1 MQVEVRGDGHIWV
14 HGVPTEE
21 TQHISN
27 MVSMQKY
34 KKRASDKPKPARKPL
49 HSEKWSPP
57 TTVNFTALKTS
68 QLQTGKHSG
77 NTRPGNGINNTH
89 GCSSRISGAQYNR
102 RYPQSGGSGRFAGGG
117 QSSPAFKKQEQ
128 TRPPST
134 QAQTLRIPN
143 MSYNNNQN
151 NQHVRVPKQQS
162 LLVQNGHNNSN
173 RRNAPTG
180 NGNTNFTISS
190 MPYRQGPISN
200 SLNQNGG
207 RNPNVNYDMSTS
219 SRNDHMPKLTHDQ
232 YKVLLQEYFNKQN
245 FGAIEFKTAMM
256 ESKVSSSIQGTK
268 NYKSS
273 KPMKRYISTVKVNGK
288 NYQTFPEDFATS
300 EAAEEAAAKLA
311 CIQLNIDE
319 STVFSEGDT
328 TNKHVEV
335 MAEDTKEM
343 GSATRSPLRPN
354 DTDFGEWISPAN
366 DHKTNSQNDL
376 NETNE
381 NNMHK
386 YVDRILQ
393 LVGARTNG
401 VWSTQI
407 DIEYSQSFD
416 DKLPDKWPDKIEKL
430 EYGQMRLRVDRPI
443 PGRCI
448 ILPNLEYKLPEI
460 SKDSDHVIQ
469 TYSTGNNSKL
479 TSPENVPEKVP
490 TSIRNTSSSLH
501 QNLNPAI
508 SPSLTPSPAIK
519 STAQNLHETKVACEG
534 PSPGSILS
542 SKSQTKPPTLE
553 VPDDE
558 LWDVYVTHV
567 HSTMNVCLRLLGDE
581 YSARFDD
588 LVTNMELH
596 YFNTDKMPSVFNPTV
611 GKLYAAKVDGEWHR
625 IEVTGVSMLNN

>member
-1 MQVEVRGDGHIWV
+1 
-14 HGVPTEE
+14 
-21 TQHISN
+21 
-27 MVSMQKY
+27 MQKY

-49 HSEKWSPP
+49 HAEKWSPP
-57 TTVNFTALKTS
+57 TTVNFTALKTTP
-68 QLQTGKHSG
+68 LQTGKHSG
-77 NTRPGNGINNTH
+77 NTRSGNGINSTH
-89 GCSSRISGAQYNR
+89 GSSSRISGAQYNR

-117 QSSPAFKKQEQ
+117 QSSPAIKKHEQ
-128 TRPPST
+128 TRPPSS

-162 LLVQNGHNNSN
+162 TLMQNGHINSN
-173 RRNAPTG
+173 RRNAPTS
-180 NGNTNFTISS
+180 NGNVNFNMSN

-200 SLNQNGG
+200 SLNGS
-207 RNPNVNYDMSTS
+207 RNSNVNYDMSTS

-245 FGAIEFKTAMM
+245 LGVIEFKTAMM

-311 CIQLNIDE
+311 CIQLNINE
-319 STVFSEGDT
+319 STVFSDGDT
-328 TNKHVEV
+328 TNKHVQV
-335 MAEDTKEM
+335 MTEDTTKFD
-343 GSATRSPLRPN
+343 SVTKSPLRPN

-376 NETNE
+376 NDTNE

-386 YVDRILQ
+386 YVDRILK

-407 DIEYSQSFD
+407 DKEYSQGFD

-469 TYSTGNNSKL
+469 TYSTGKNSKS
-479 TSPENVPEKVP
+479 TSPENVPEKGP
-490 TSIRNTSSSLH
+490 TSIRNTSSSPI
-501 QNLNPAI
+501 QNLNLDI
-508 SPSLTPSPAIK
+508 STSLTPSPEIK
-519 STAQNLHETKVACEG
+519 STAQNLLATKVACER
-534 PSPGSILS
+534 PSPGSILNS
-542 SKSQTKPPTLE
+542 TIQTKPPALE
-553 VPDDE
+553 LPDEE

-625 IEVTGVSMLNN
+625 IEVTGVSEYAIYFNQSVFSVLLNVVNCLSNPLFLLKIG

>member
-1 MQVEVRGDGHIWV
+1 
-14 HGVPTEE
+14 
-21 TQHISN
+21 
-27 MVSMQKY
+27 MQKY

-49 HSEKWSPP
+49 HAEKWSPP
-57 TTVNFTALKTS
+57 TTVNFTALKTTP
-68 QLQTGKHSG
+68 LQTGKHSG
-77 NTRPGNGINNTH
+77 NTRSGNGINSTH
-89 GCSSRISGAQYNR
+89 GSSSRISGAQYNR

-117 QSSPAFKKQEQ
+117 QSSPAIKKHEQ
-128 TRPPST
+128 TRPPSS

-162 LLVQNGHNNSN
+162 TLMQNGHINSN
-173 RRNAPTG
+173 RRNAPTS
-180 NGNTNFTISS
+180 NGNVNFNMSN

-200 SLNQNGG
+200 SLNGS
-207 RNPNVNYDMSTS
+207 RNSNVNYDMSTS

-232 YKVLLQEYFNKQN
+232 YKVLLQDYFNKQN
-245 FGAIEFKTAMM
+245 LGVIEFKTAMM

-311 CIQLNIDE
+311 CIQLNINE
-319 STVFSEGDT
+319 STVFSDGDT
-328 TNKHVEV
+328 TNKHVQV
-335 MAEDTKEM
+335 MTEDTTKFD
-343 GSATRSPLRPN
+343 SVTKSPLRPN
-354 DTDFGEWISPAN
+354 DTDFGEWMSPAN
-366 DHKTNSQNDL
+366 DHKTNSPDDL
-376 NETNE
+376 NDTNE
-381 NNMHK
+381 INMHK
-386 YVDRILQ
+386 YVDRILK

-407 DIEYSQSFD
+407 DKEYSQGFD

-469 TYSTGNNSKL
+469 TYSTGKNSKS
-479 TSPENVPEKVP
+479 TSPENVPEKGP
-490 TSIRNTSSSLH
+490 TSIRNTSSSPI
-501 QNLNPAI
+501 QNLNLDI
-508 SPSLTPSPAIK
+508 STSLTPSPEIK
-519 STAQNLHETKVACEG
+519 STAQNLVATKVACER
-534 PSPGSILS
+534 PSPGSILNS
-542 SKSQTKPPTLE
+542 TIQTKPPALE
-553 VPDDE
+553 LPDEE

-625 IEVTGVSMLNN
+625 IEVTGVSEYAIYFNQSVFSVLLNVVYCLSNPLFLLKIG

>member
-1 MQVEVRGDGHIWV
+1 
-14 HGVPTEE
+14 
-21 TQHISN
+21 
-27 MVSMQKY
+27 MQKY

-49 HSEKWSPP
+49 HAEKWSPP
-57 TTVNFTALKTS
+57 TTVNFTALKTTP
-68 QLQTGKHSG
+68 LQTGKHSG
-77 NTRPGNGINNTH
+77 NTRSGNGINSTH
-89 GCSSRISGAQYNR
+89 GSSSRISGAQYNR

-117 QSSPAFKKQEQ
+117 QSSPAIKKHEQ
-128 TRPPST
+128 TRPPSS

-162 LLVQNGHNNSN
+162 TLMQNGHINSN
-173 RRNAPTG
+173 RRNAPTS
-180 NGNTNFTISS
+180 NGNVNFNMSN

-200 SLNQNGG
+200 SLNGS
-207 RNPNVNYDMSTS
+207 RNSNVNYDMSTS

-232 YKVLLQEYFNKQN
+232 YKVLLQDYFNKQN
-245 FGAIEFKTAMM
+245 LGVIEFKTAMM

-311 CIQLNIDE
+311 CIQLNINE
-319 STVFSEGDT
+319 STVFSDGDT
-328 TNKHVEV
+328 TNKHVQV
-335 MAEDTKEM
+335 MTEDTTKFD
-343 GSATRSPLRPN
+343 SVTKSPLRPN

-366 DHKTNSQNDL
+366 DHKTNSPDDL
-376 NETNE
+376 NDTNE

-386 YVDRILQ
+386 YVDRILK

-407 DIEYSQSFD
+407 DKEYSQGFD

-469 TYSTGNNSKL
+469 TYSTGKNSKS
-479 TSPENVPEKVP
+479 TSPENVPGKGP
-490 TSIRNTSSSLH
+490 TSIRNTSSSPI
-501 QNLNPAI
+501 QNLNLDI
-508 SPSLTPSPAIK
+508 STSLTPSPEIK
-519 STAQNLHETKVACEG
+519 STAQNLLATKVACER
-534 PSPGSILS
+534 PSPGSILNS
-542 SKSQTKPPTLE
+542 TIQTKPPALE
-553 VPDDE
+553 LPDEE

-625 IEVTGVSMLNN
+625 IEVTGVSEYAIYFNQSVFSVLLNVVYCLSNPLFLLKIG

>member
-1 MQVEVRGDGHIWV
+1 
-14 HGVPTEE
+14 
-21 TQHISN
+21 

-49 HSEKWSPP
+49 HAEKWSPP
-57 TTVNFTALKTS
+57 TTVNFTALKTTP
-68 QLQTGKHSG
+68 LQTGKHSG
-77 NTRPGNGINNTH
+77 NTRSGNGINSTH
-89 GCSSRISGAQYNR
+89 GSSSRISGAQYNR

-117 QSSPAFKKQEQ
+117 QSSPAIKKHEQ
-128 TRPPST
+128 TRPPSS

-162 LLVQNGHNNSN
+162 TLMQNGHINSN
-173 RRNAPTG
+173 RRNAPTS
-180 NGNTNFTISS
+180 NGNVNFNMSN

-200 SLNQNGG
+200 SLNGS
-207 RNPNVNYDMSTS
+207 RNSNVNYDMSTS

-232 YKVLLQEYFNKQN
+232 YKVLLQDYFNKQN
-245 FGAIEFKTAMM
+245 LGVIEFKTAMM

-273 KPMKRYISTVKVNGK
+273 KPMKRYISTVKVDGK

-311 CIQLNIDE
+311 CIQLNINE
-319 STVFSEGDT
+319 STVFSDGDT
-328 TNKHVEV
+328 TNKHVQV
-335 MAEDTKEM
+335 MTEDTTKFD
-343 GSATRSPLRPN
+343 SVTKSPLRPN

-376 NETNE
+376 NDTNE

-386 YVDRILQ
+386 YVDRILK

-407 DIEYSQSFD
+407 DKEYSQGFD

-469 TYSTGNNSKL
+469 TYSTGKNSKS
-479 TSPENVPEKVP
+479 TSPENVPGKGP
-490 TSIRNTSSSLH
+490 TSIRNTSSSPIKNI
-501 QNLNPAI
+501 NLDIPT
-508 SPSLTPSPAIK
+508 SLTPSPEIK
-519 STAQNLHETKVACEG
+519 STAQNLLATKVACER
-534 PSPGSILS
+534 PSPGSILNS
-542 SKSQTKPPTLE
+542 TIQTKPPALE
-553 VPDDE
+553 LPDEE

-625 IEVTGVSMLNN
+625 IEVTGVSEYAIYFYQSVFY

>member
-1 MQVEVRGDGHIWV
+1 
-14 HGVPTEE
+14 
-21 TQHISN
+21 

-49 HSEKWSPP
+49 HAEKWSPP
-57 TTVNFTALKTS
+57 TTVNFTALKTTP
-68 QLQTGKHSG
+68 LQTGKHSG
-77 NTRPGNGINNTH
+77 NTRSGNGINSTH
-89 GCSSRISGAQYNR
+89 GSSSRISGAQYNR

-117 QSSPAFKKQEQ
+117 QSSPAIKKHEQ
-128 TRPPST
+128 TRPPSS

-162 LLVQNGHNNSN
+162 TLMQNGHINSN
-173 RRNAPTG
+173 RRNAPTS
-180 NGNTNFTISS
+180 NGNVNFNMSN

-200 SLNQNGG
+200 SLNGS
-207 RNPNVNYDMSTS
+207 RNSNVNYDMSTS

-245 FGAIEFKTAMM
+245 LGVIEFKTAMM

-311 CIQLNIDE
+311 CIQLNINE
-319 STVFSEGDT
+319 STVFSDGDT
-328 TNKHVEV
+328 TNKHVQV
-335 MAEDTKEM
+335 MTEDTTKFD
-343 GSATRSPLRPN
+343 SVTKSPLRPN

-366 DHKTNSQNDL
+366 DHKTNSPDDL
-376 NETNE
+376 NDTNE

-386 YVDRILQ
+386 YVDRILK

-407 DIEYSQSFD
+407 DKEYSQGFD

-469 TYSTGNNSKL
+469 TYSTGKNSKS
-479 TSPENVPEKVP
+479 TSPENVPEKGP
-490 TSIRNTSSSLH
+490 TSIRNTSSSPI
-501 QNLNPAI
+501 QNLNLDI
-508 SPSLTPSPAIK
+508 STSLNPSPEIK
-519 STAQNLHETKVACEG
+519 STAQNLLATKVACER
-534 PSPGSILS
+534 PSPGSILNS
-542 SKSQTKPPTLE
+542 TIQTKPPALE
-553 VPDDE
+553 LPDEE

-625 IEVTGVSMLNN
+625 IEVTGVSEYAIYFNQSVFSVLLNVVNCLSNPLFLLKIG

>member
-1 MQVEVRGDGHIWV
+1 
-14 HGVPTEE
+14 
-21 TQHISN
+21 
-27 MVSMQKY
+27 MQKY

-49 HSEKWSPP
+49 HAEKWSPP
-57 TTVNFTALKTS
+57 TTVNFTALKTTP
-68 QLQTGKHSG
+68 LQTGKHSG
-77 NTRPGNGINNTH
+77 NTRSGNGINSTH
-89 GCSSRISGAQYNR
+89 GSSSRISGAQYNR

-117 QSSPAFKKQEQ
+117 QSSPAIKKHEQ
-128 TRPPST
+128 TRPPSS

-162 LLVQNGHNNSN
+162 TLMQNGHINSN
-173 RRNAPTG
+173 RRNAPTS
-180 NGNTNFTISS
+180 NGNVNFNMSN

-200 SLNQNGG
+200 SLNGS
-207 RNPNVNYDMSTS
+207 RNSNVNYDMSTS

-245 FGAIEFKTAMM
+245 LGVIEFKTAMM

-311 CIQLNIDE
+311 CIQLNINE
-319 STVFSEGDT
+319 STVFSDGDT
-328 TNKHVEV
+328 TNKHVQV
-335 MAEDTKEM
+335 MTEDTTKFD
-343 GSATRSPLRPN
+343 SVTKSPLRPN

-376 NETNE
+376 NDTNE

-386 YVDRILQ
+386 YVDRILK

-407 DIEYSQSFD
+407 DKEYSQGFD

-469 TYSTGNNSKL
+469 TYSTGKNSKS
-479 TSPENVPEKVP
+479 TSPENVPEKGP
-490 TSIRNTSSSLH
+490 TSMRNTSSSPI
-501 QNLNPAI
+501 QNLNLDI
-508 SPSLTPSPAIK
+508 STSLTPSPEIK
-519 STAQNLHETKVACEG
+519 STAQNLLATKVACER
-534 PSPGSILS
+534 PSPGSILNS
-542 SKSQTKPPTLE
+542 TIQTKPPALE
-553 VPDDE
+553 LPDEE

-625 IEVTGVSMLNN
+625 IEVTGVSEYAIYFNQSVFSVLLNVVHCLSNPLFLLKIG

>member
-1 MQVEVRGDGHIWV
+1 
-14 HGVPTEE
+14 
-21 TQHISN
+21 

-49 HSEKWSPP
+49 HAEKWSPP
-57 TTVNFTALKTS
+57 TTVNFTALKTTP
-68 QLQTGKHSG
+68 LQTGKHSG
-77 NTRPGNGINNTH
+77 NTRSGNGINSTH
-89 GCSSRISGAQYNR
+89 GSSSRISGAQYNR

-117 QSSPAFKKQEQ
+117 QSSPAIKKHEQ
-128 TRPPST
+128 TRPPSS

-162 LLVQNGHNNSN
+162 TLMQNGHINSN
-173 RRNAPTG
+173 RRNAPTS
-180 NGNTNFTISS
+180 NGNVNFNMSN

-200 SLNQNGG
+200 SLNGS
-207 RNPNVNYDMSTS
+207 RNSNVNYDMSTS

-245 FGAIEFKTAMM
+245 LGVIEFKTAMM

-311 CIQLNIDE
+311 CIQLNINE
-319 STVFSEGDT
+319 STVFSDGDT
-328 TNKHVEV
+328 TNKHVQV
-335 MAEDTKEM
+335 MTEDTTKFD
-343 GSATRSPLRPN
+343 SVTKSPLRPN

-366 DHKTNSQNDL
+366 DHKTNSPDDL
-376 NETNE
+376 NDTNE

-386 YVDRILQ
+386 YVDRILK

-407 DIEYSQSFD
+407 DKEYSQGFD

-469 TYSTGNNSKL
+469 TYSTGKNSKS
-479 TSPENVPEKVP
+479 TSPENVPGKGP
-490 TSIRNTSSSLH
+490 TSIRNTSSSPI
-501 QNLNPAI
+501 QNLNLDI
-508 SPSLTPSPAIK
+508 STSLTPSPEIK
-519 STAQNLHETKVACEG
+519 STAQNLLATKVACER
-534 PSPGSILS
+534 PSPGSILNS
-542 SKSQTKPPTLE
+542 TIQTKPPALE
-553 VPDDE
+553 LPDEE

-625 IEVTGVSMLNN
+625 IEVTGVSEYAIYFNQSVFSVLLNVVYCLSNPLFLLKIG

>member
-1 MQVEVRGDGHIWV
+1 
-14 HGVPTEE
+14 
-21 TQHISN
+21 
-27 MVSMQKY
+27 MQKY

-49 HSEKWSPP
+49 HADKWSPP
-57 TTVNFTALKTS
+57 TTVNFTALKTTP
-68 QLQTGKHSG
+68 LQTGKHSA
-77 NTRPGNGINNTH
+77 NTRSGNGINSTH
-89 GCSSRISGAQYNR
+89 GSSSRISGAQYNR

-117 QSSPAFKKQEQ
+117 QSSPAIKKHEQ
-128 TRPPST
+128 TRPPSS

-162 LLVQNGHNNSN
+162 TLMQNGHINSN
-173 RRNAPTG
+173 RRNAPTS
-180 NGNTNFTISS
+180 NGNVNFNMSN

-200 SLNQNGG
+200 SLNGS
-207 RNPNVNYDMSTS
+207 RNSNVNYDMSTS

-311 CIQLNIDE
+311 CIQLNINE
-319 STVFSEGDT
+319 STVFSDGDT
-328 TNKHVEV
+328 TNKHVQV
-335 MAEDTKEM
+335 MTEDTTKFD
-343 GSATRSPLRPN
+343 SATKSPLRPN

-376 NETNE
+376 NDTNE

-386 YVDRILQ
+386 YVDRILK

-407 DIEYSQSFD
+407 DKEYSQGFD

-469 TYSTGNNSKL
+469 TYSTGKNSKS
-479 TSPENVPEKVP
+479 TSPENVPEKGP
-490 TSIRNTSSSLH
+490 TSIRNTSSSPI
-501 QNLNPAI
+501 QNLNLDI
-508 SPSLTPSPAIK
+508 STSLTPSPEIK
-519 STAQNLHETKVACEG
+519 STAQNLLAKKVACER
-534 PSPGSILS
+534 PSPGSILNS
-542 SKSQTKPPTLE
+542 TIQTKPPALE
-553 VPDDE
+553 LPDEE

-625 IEVTGVSMLNN
+625 IEVTGVSEYAIYFNQSVFSVLLNVVHCLSNPLFLLKIG

>member
-1 MQVEVRGDGHIWV
+1 
-14 HGVPTEE
+14 
-21 TQHISN
+21 

-49 HSEKWSPP
+49 HAEKWSPP
-57 TTVNFTALKTS
+57 TTVNFTALKTTP
-68 QLQTGKHSG
+68 LQTGKHSG
-77 NTRPGNGINNTH
+77 NTRSGNGINSTH
-89 GCSSRISGAQYNR
+89 GSSSRISGAQYNR

-117 QSSPAFKKQEQ
+117 QSSPAIKKHEQ
-128 TRPPST
+128 TRPPSS

-162 LLVQNGHNNSN
+162 TLMQNGHINSN
-173 RRNAPTG
+173 RRNAPTS
-180 NGNTNFTISS
+180 NGNVNFNMSN

-200 SLNQNGG
+200 SLNGS
-207 RNPNVNYDMSTS
+207 RNSNVNYDMSTS

-232 YKVLLQEYFNKQN
+232 YKVLLQDYFNKQN
-245 FGAIEFKTAMM
+245 LGVIEFKTAMM

-311 CIQLNIDE
+311 CIQLNINE
-319 STVFSEGDT
+319 STVFSDGDT
-328 TNKHVEV
+328 TNKHVQV
-335 MAEDTKEM
+335 MTEDTTKFD
-343 GSATRSPLRPN
+343 SVTKSPLRPN

-376 NETNE
+376 NDTNE

-386 YVDRILQ
+386 YVDRILK

-407 DIEYSQSFD
+407 DKEYSQGFD

-469 TYSTGNNSKL
+469 TYSTGKNSKS
-479 TSPENVPEKVP
+479 TSPENVPEKGP
-490 TSIRNTSSSLH
+490 TSIRNTSSSPI
-501 QNLNPAI
+501 QNLNLDI
-508 SPSLTPSPAIK
+508 STSLTPSPEIK
-519 STAQNLHETKVACEG
+519 STAQNLLATKVACER
-534 PSPGSILS
+534 PSPGSILNS
-542 SKSQTKPPTLE
+542 TIQTKPPALE
-553 VPDDE
+553 LPDEE

-625 IEVTGVSMLNN
+625 IEVTGVSEYAIYFNQSVFSVLLNVVNCLSNPLFLLKIG

>member
-1 MQVEVRGDGHIWV
+1 
-14 HGVPTEE
+14 
-21 TQHISN
+21 

-49 HSEKWSPP
+49 HAEKWSPP
-57 TTVNFTALKTS
+57 TTVNFTALKTTP
-68 QLQTGKHSG
+68 LQTGKHSG
-77 NTRPGNGINNTH
+77 NTRSGNGINSTH
-89 GCSSRISGAQYNR
+89 GSSSRISGAQYNR

-117 QSSPAFKKQEQ
+117 QSSPAIKKHEQ
-128 TRPPST
+128 TRPPSS

-162 LLVQNGHNNSN
+162 TLMQNGHINSN
-173 RRNAPTG
+173 RRNAPTS
-180 NGNTNFTISS
+180 NGNVNFNMSN

-200 SLNQNGG
+200 SLNGS
-207 RNPNVNYDMSTS
+207 RNSNVNYDMSTS

-245 FGAIEFKTAMM
+245 LGVIEFKTAMM

-311 CIQLNIDE
+311 CIQLNINE
-319 STVFSEGDT
+319 STVFSDGDT
-328 TNKHVEV
+328 TNKHVQV
-335 MAEDTKEM
+335 MTEDTTKFD
-343 GSATRSPLRPN
+343 SVTKSPLRPN

-376 NETNE
+376 NDTNE

-386 YVDRILQ
+386 YVDRILK

-407 DIEYSQSFD
+407 DKEYSQGFD

-469 TYSTGNNSKL
+469 TYSTGKNSKS
-479 TSPENVPEKVP
+479 TSPENVPGKGP
-490 TSIRNTSSSLH
+490 TSIRNTSSSPI
-501 QNLNPAI
+501 QNLNLDI
-508 SPSLTPSPAIK
+508 STSLTPSPEIK
-519 STAQNLHETKVACEG
+519 STAQNLLATKVACER
-534 PSPGSILS
+534 PSPGSILNS
-542 SKSQTKPPTLE
+542 TIQTKPPALE
-553 VPDDE
+553 LPDEE

-625 IEVTGVSMLNN
+625 IEVTGVSEYAIYFNQSVFSVLLNVVHCLSNPLFLLKIG

>member
-1 MQVEVRGDGHIWV
+1 
-14 HGVPTEE
+14 
-21 TQHISN
+21 
-27 MVSMQKY
+27 
-34 KKRASDKPKPARKPL
+34 
-49 HSEKWSPP
+49 
-57 TTVNFTALKTS
+57 
-68 QLQTGKHSG
+68 
-77 NTRPGNGINNTH
+77 
-89 GCSSRISGAQYNR
+89 
-102 RYPQSGGSGRFAGGG
+102 
-117 QSSPAFKKQEQ
+117 
-128 TRPPST
+128 
-134 QAQTLRIPN
+134 
-143 MSYNNNQN
+143 
-151 NQHVRVPKQQS
+151 
-162 LLVQNGHNNSN
+162 
-173 RRNAPTG
+173 
-180 NGNTNFTISS
+180 

-200 SLNQNGG
+200 SLNGS
-207 RNPNVNYDMSTS
+207 RNSNVNYDMSTS

-245 FGAIEFKTAMM
+245 LGVIEFKTAMM
-256 ESKVSSSIQGTK
+256 ESKVSSIQGTK

-311 CIQLNIDE
+311 CIQLNINE
-319 STVFSEGDT
+319 STAYSDGDT
-328 TNKHVEV
+328 TNKHVQV
-335 MAEDTKEM
+335 MTEDTKKFD
-343 GSATRSPLRPN
+343 SATKSPLRPN

-376 NETNE
+376 NDTNE
-381 NNMHK
+381 NNLHK
-386 YVDRILQ
+386 YVDRILK

-407 DIEYSQSFD
+407 DKEYSQGFD

-469 TYSTGNNSKL
+469 TYSTGKNSKS
-479 TSPENVPEKVP
+479 TSPENVPEKGP
-490 TSIRNTSSSLH
+490 TSIRNTSSSPI
-501 QNLNPAI
+501 QNLNLDI
-508 SPSLTPSPAIK
+508 STSLTPSPEIK
-519 STAQNLHETKVACEG
+519 STAQNLLATKVACER
-534 PSPGSILS
+534 PSPGSILNS
-542 SKSQTKPPTLE
+542 AIQTKPPALE
-553 VPDDE
+553 LPDEE

-625 IEVTGVSMLNN
+625 IEVTGVSEYAIYFNQSVFSVLLNVVHCLSNPLFLLKIG

>member
-1 MQVEVRGDGHIWV
+1 
-14 HGVPTEE
+14 
-21 TQHISN
+21 
-27 MVSMQKY
+27 MQKY

-49 HSEKWSPP
+49 HAEKWSPP
-57 TTVNFTALKTS
+57 TTVNFTALKTTP
-68 QLQTGKHSG
+68 LQTGKHSG
-77 NTRPGNGINNTH
+77 NTRSGNGINSTH
-89 GCSSRISGAQYNR
+89 GSSSRISGAQYNR

-117 QSSPAFKKQEQ
+117 QSSPAIKKHEQ
-128 TRPPST
+128 TRPPSS

-162 LLVQNGHNNSN
+162 TLMQNGHINSN
-173 RRNAPTG
+173 RRNAPTS
-180 NGNTNFTISS
+180 NGNVNFNMSN

-200 SLNQNGG
+200 SLNGS
-207 RNPNVNYDMSTS
+207 RNSNVNYDMSTS

-245 FGAIEFKTAMM
+245 LGVIEFKTAMM

-311 CIQLNIDE
+311 CIQLNINE
-319 STVFSEGDT
+319 STVFSDGDT
-328 TNKHVEV
+328 TNKHVQV
-335 MAEDTKEM
+335 MTEDTTKFD
-343 GSATRSPLRPN
+343 SVTKSPLRPN

-376 NETNE
+376 NDTNE

-386 YVDRILQ
+386 YVDRILK

-407 DIEYSQSFD
+407 DKEYSQGFD

-469 TYSTGNNSKL
+469 TYSTGKNSKS
-479 TSPENVPEKVP
+479 TSPENVPGKGP
-490 TSIRNTSSSLH
+490 TSIRNTSSSPI
-501 QNLNPAI
+501 QNLNLDI
-508 SPSLTPSPAIK
+508 STSLTPSPEIK
-519 STAQNLHETKVACEG
+519 PTAQNLLATKVACER
-534 PSPGSILS
+534 PSPGSILNS
-542 SKSQTKPPTLE
+542 TIQTKPPALE
-553 VPDDE
+553 LPDEE

-625 IEVTGVSMLNN
+625 IEVTGVSEYAIYFNQSVFSVLLNVVNCLSNPLFLLKIG

>member
-1 MQVEVRGDGHIWV
+1 
-14 HGVPTEE
+14 
-21 TQHISN
+21 
-27 MVSMQKY
+27 MQKY

-49 HSEKWSPP
+49 HAEKWSPP
-57 TTVNFTALKTS
+57 TTVNFTALKTTP
-68 QLQTGKHSG
+68 LQTGKHSG
-77 NTRPGNGINNTH
+77 NTRSGNGINSTH
-89 GCSSRISGAQYNR
+89 GSSSRISGAQYNR

-117 QSSPAFKKQEQ
+117 QSSPAIKKHEQ
-128 TRPPST
+128 TRPPSS

-162 LLVQNGHNNSN
+162 TLMQNGHINSN
-173 RRNAPTG
+173 RRNAPTS
-180 NGNTNFTISS
+180 NGNVNFNMSN

-200 SLNQNGG
+200 SLNGS
-207 RNPNVNYDMSTS
+207 RNSNVNYDMSTS

-232 YKVLLQEYFNKQN
+232 YKVLLQDYFNKQN
-245 FGAIEFKTAMM
+245 LGVIEFKTAMM

-311 CIQLNIDE
+311 CIQLNINE
-319 STVFSEGDT
+319 STVFSDGDT
-328 TNKHVEV
+328 TNKHVQV
-335 MAEDTKEM
+335 MTEDTTKFD
-343 GSATRSPLRPN
+343 SVTKSPLRPN

-376 NETNE
+376 NDTNE

-386 YVDRILQ
+386 YVDRILK

-407 DIEYSQSFD
+407 DKEYSQGFD

-469 TYSTGNNSKL
+469 TYSTGKNSKS
-479 TSPENVPEKVP
+479 TSPENVPGKGP
-490 TSIRNTSSSLH
+490 TSIRNTSSSPI
-501 QNLNPAI
+501 QNLNLDI
-508 SPSLTPSPAIK
+508 STSLTPSPEIK
-519 STAQNLHETKVACEG
+519 PTAQNLLATKVACER
-534 PSPGSILS
+534 PSPGSILNS
-542 SKSQTKPPTLE
+542 TIQTKPPALE
-553 VPDDE
+553 LPDEE

-625 IEVTGVSMLNN
+625 IEVTGVSEYAIYFNQSVFSVLLNVVNCLSNPLFLLKIG

>member
-1 MQVEVRGDGHIWV
+1 
-14 HGVPTEE
+14 
-21 TQHISN
+21 

-49 HSEKWSPP
+49 HAEKWSPP
-57 TTVNFTALKTS
+57 TTVNLTALKTTP
-68 QLQTGKHSG
+68 LQTGKHSG
-77 NTRPGNGINNTH
+77 NTRSGSGINSTH
-89 GCSSRISGAQYNR
+89 GSSSRISGAQYNR

-117 QSSPAFKKQEQ
+117 QSSPAIKKHEQ
-128 TRPPST
+128 TRPPSS

-162 LLVQNGHNNSN
+162 TLMQNGHINSN
-173 RRNAPTG
+173 RRNAPTS
-180 NGNTNFTISS
+180 NGNVNFNMSN

-200 SLNQNGG
+200 SLNGS
-207 RNPNVNYDMSTS
+207 RNSNVNYDMSTS

-245 FGAIEFKTAMM
+245 LGVIEFKTAMM

-311 CIQLNIDE
+311 CIQLNINE
-319 STVFSEGDT
+319 STVFSDGDT
-328 TNKHVEV
+328 TNKHVQV
-335 MAEDTKEM
+335 LAEDTKKF
-343 GSATRSPLRPN
+343 GSATKSPLTPN
-354 DTDFGEWISPAN
+354 DTDFGEWVSPAN

-376 NETNE
+376 NDTNE

-393 LVGARTNG
+393 LVGSRTNG

-407 DIEYSQSFD
+407 DKEYSQGFD

-469 TYSTGNNSKL
+469 TYSTGKNSKS
-479 TSPENVPEKVP
+479 TSPENVPEKGP
-490 TSIRNTSSSLH
+490 TSIRNTSSSPI
-501 QNLNPAI
+501 QNLNLDI
-508 SPSLTPSPAIK
+508 STSLTPSPEIK
-519 STAQNLHETKVACEG
+519 STAQNLLATKVACER
-534 PSPGSILS
+534 PSPGSILNS
-542 SKSQTKPPTLE
+542 TIQKKPPALE
-553 VPDDE
+553 LPDEE

-625 IEVTGVSMLNN
+625 IEVTGVSML

>member
-1 MQVEVRGDGHIWV
+1 
-14 HGVPTEE
+14 
-21 TQHISN
+21 
-27 MVSMQKY
+27 MQKY

-49 HSEKWSPP
+49 HAEKWSPP
-57 TTVNFTALKTS
+57 TTVNFTALKTTP
-68 QLQTGKHSG
+68 LQTGKHSG
-77 NTRPGNGINNTH
+77 NTRSGNGINSTH
-89 GCSSRISGAQYNR
+89 GSSSRISGAQYNR

-117 QSSPAFKKQEQ
+117 QSSPAIKKHEQ
-128 TRPPST
+128 TRPPSS

-162 LLVQNGHNNSN
+162 TLMQNGHINSN
-173 RRNAPTG
+173 RRNAPTS
-180 NGNTNFTISS
+180 NGNVNFNMSN

-200 SLNQNGG
+200 SLNGS
-207 RNPNVNYDMSTS
+207 RNSNVNYDMSTS

-232 YKVLLQEYFNKQN
+232 YKVLLQDYFNKQN
-245 FGAIEFKTAMM
+245 LGVIEFKTAMM

-311 CIQLNIDE
+311 CIQLNINE
-319 STVFSEGDT
+319 STVFSDGDT
-328 TNKHVEV
+328 TNKHVQV
-335 MAEDTKEM
+335 MTEDTTKFD
-343 GSATRSPLRPN
+343 SVTKSPLRPN

-376 NETNE
+376 NDTNE

-386 YVDRILQ
+386 YVDRILK

-407 DIEYSQSFD
+407 DKEYSQGFD

-469 TYSTGNNSKL
+469 TYSTGKNSKS
-479 TSPENVPEKVP
+479 TSPENVPEKGP
-490 TSIRNTSSSLH
+490 TSIRNTSSSPI
-501 QNLNPAI
+501 QNLNLDI
-508 SPSLTPSPAIK
+508 STSLTPSPEIK
-519 STAQNLHETKVACEG
+519 STAQNLLATKVACER
-534 PSPGSILS
+534 PSPGSILNS
-542 SKSQTKPPTLE
+542 TIQTKPPALE
-553 VPDDE
+553 LPDEE

-625 IEVTGVSMLNN
+625 IEVTGVSEYAIYFNQSVFSVLLNVVNCLSNPLFLLKIG

>member
-1 MQVEVRGDGHIWV
+1 
-14 HGVPTEE
+14 
-21 TQHISN
+21 
-27 MVSMQKY
+27 MQKY

-49 HSEKWSPP
+49 HAEKWSPP
-57 TTVNFTALKTS
+57 TTVNFTALKTTP
-68 QLQTGKHSG
+68 LQTGKHSG
-77 NTRPGNGINNTH
+77 NTRSGNGINSTH
-89 GCSSRISGAQYNR
+89 GSSSRISGAQYNR

-117 QSSPAFKKQEQ
+117 QSSPAIKKHEQ
-128 TRPPST
+128 TRPPSS

-162 LLVQNGHNNSN
+162 TLMQNGHINSN
-173 RRNAPTG
+173 RRNAPTS
-180 NGNTNFTISS
+180 NGNVNFNMSN

-200 SLNQNGG
+200 SLNGS
-207 RNPNVNYDMSTS
+207 RNSNVNYDMSTS

-245 FGAIEFKTAMM
+245 LGVIEFKTAMM

-311 CIQLNIDE
+311 CIQLNINE
-319 STVFSEGDT
+319 STVFSDGDT
-328 TNKHVEV
+328 TNKHVQV
-335 MAEDTKEM
+335 MTEDTTKFD
-343 GSATRSPLRPN
+343 SVTKSPLRPN

-376 NETNE
+376 NDTNE

-386 YVDRILQ
+386 YVDRILK

-407 DIEYSQSFD
+407 DKEYSQGFD

-469 TYSTGNNSKL
+469 TYSTGKNSKS
-479 TSPENVPEKVP
+479 TSPENVPGKGP
-490 TSIRNTSSSLH
+490 TSIRNTSSSPI
-501 QNLNPAI
+501 QNLNLDI
-508 SPSLTPSPAIK
+508 STSLTPSPEIK
-519 STAQNLHETKVACEG
+519 STAQNLLATKVACER
-534 PSPGSILS
+534 PSPGSILNS
-542 SKSQTKPPTLE
+542 TIQTKPPALE
-553 VPDDE
+553 LPDEE

-625 IEVTGVSMLNN
+625 IEVTGVSEYAIYFNQSVFSVLLNVVNCLSNPLFLLKIG

>member
-1 MQVEVRGDGHIWV
+1 
-14 HGVPTEE
+14 
-21 TQHISN
+21 
-27 MVSMQKY
+27 MQKY

-49 HSEKWSPP
+49 HAEKWSPP
-57 TTVNFTALKTS
+57 TTVNFTALKTTP
-68 QLQTGKHSG
+68 LQTGKHSG
-77 NTRPGNGINNTH
+77 NTRSGNGINSTH
-89 GCSSRISGAQYNR
+89 GSSSRISGAQYNR

-117 QSSPAFKKQEQ
+117 QSSPAIKKHEQ
-128 TRPPST
+128 TRPPSS

-162 LLVQNGHNNSN
+162 TLMQNGHINSN
-173 RRNAPTG
+173 RRNAPTS
-180 NGNTNFTISS
+180 NGNVNFNMSN

-200 SLNQNGG
+200 SLNGS
-207 RNPNVNYDMSTS
+207 RNSNVNYDMSTS

-245 FGAIEFKTAMM
+245 LGVIEFKTAMM

-311 CIQLNIDE
+311 CIQLNINE
-319 STVFSEGDT
+319 STVFSDGDT
-328 TNKHVEV
+328 TNKHVQV
-335 MAEDTKEM
+335 MTEDTTKFD
-343 GSATRSPLRPN
+343 SVTKSPLRPN
-354 DTDFGEWISPAN
+354 DTDFGEWMSPAN

-376 NETNE
+376 NDTNE

-386 YVDRILQ
+386 YVDRILK

-407 DIEYSQSFD
+407 DKEYSQGFD

-460 SKDSDHVIQ
+460 SKDSDHVIH
-469 TYSTGNNSKL
+469 TYSTGKNSKS
-479 TSPENVPEKVP
+479 TSPENVPGKGP
-490 TSIRNTSSSLH
+490 TSIRNTSSSPI
-501 QNLNPAI
+501 QNLNLDI
-508 SPSLTPSPAIK
+508 STSLTPSPEIK
-519 STAQNLHETKVACEG
+519 ANAQNLVATKVACER
-534 PSPGSILS
+534 PSPGSILNS
-542 SKSQTKPPTLE
+542 TIQTKPPALE
-553 VPDDE
+553 LPDEE

-625 IEVTGVSMLNN
+625 IEVTGVSEYAIYFNQSVFSVLLNVVNCLSNPLFLLKIG

>member
-1 MQVEVRGDGHIWV
+1 
-14 HGVPTEE
+14 
-21 TQHISN
+21 

-49 HSEKWSPP
+49 HAEKWSPP
-57 TTVNFTALKTS
+57 TTVNFTALKTTP
-68 QLQTGKHSG
+68 LQTGKHSG
-77 NTRPGNGINNTH
+77 NTRSGNGINSTH
-89 GCSSRISGAQYNR
+89 GSSSRISGAQYNR

-117 QSSPAFKKQEQ
+117 QSSPAIKKHEQ
-128 TRPPST
+128 TRPPSS

-162 LLVQNGHNNSN
+162 TLMQNGHINSN
-173 RRNAPTG
+173 RRNAPTS
-180 NGNTNFTISS
+180 NGNVNFNMSN

-200 SLNQNGG
+200 SLNGS
-207 RNPNVNYDMSTS
+207 RNSNVNYDMSTS

-245 FGAIEFKTAMM
+245 LGVIEFKTAMM

-311 CIQLNIDE
+311 CIQLNINE
-319 STVFSEGDT
+319 STVFSDGDT
-328 TNKHVEV
+328 TNKHVQV
-335 MAEDTKEM
+335 MTEDTTKFD
-343 GSATRSPLRPN
+343 SVTKSPLRPN

-376 NETNE
+376 NDTNE

-386 YVDRILQ
+386 YVDRILK

-407 DIEYSQSFD
+407 DKEYSQGFD

-469 TYSTGNNSKL
+469 TYSTGKNSKS
-479 TSPENVPEKVP
+479 TSPENVPGKGP
-490 TSIRNTSSSLH
+490 TSIRNTSSSPI
-501 QNLNPAI
+501 QNLNLDI
-508 SPSLTPSPAIK
+508 STSLTPSPEIK
-519 STAQNLHETKVACEG
+519 PTAQNLLATKVACER
-534 PSPGSILS
+534 PSPGSILNS
-542 SKSQTKPPTLE
+542 TIQTKPPALE
-553 VPDDE
+553 LPDEE

-625 IEVTGVSMLNN
+625 IEVTGVSEYAIYFNQSVFSVLLNVVNCLSNPLFLLKIG

>member
-1 MQVEVRGDGHIWV
+1 
-14 HGVPTEE
+14 
-21 TQHISN
+21 
-27 MVSMQKY
+27 MQKY

-49 HSEKWSPP
+49 HAEKWSPP
-57 TTVNFTALKTS
+57 TTVNFTALKTTP
-68 QLQTGKHSG
+68 LQTGKHSG
-77 NTRPGNGINNTH
+77 NTRSGNGINSTH
-89 GCSSRISGAQYNR
+89 GSSSRISGAQYNR

-117 QSSPAFKKQEQ
+117 QSSPAIKKHEQ
-128 TRPPST
+128 TRPPSS

-162 LLVQNGHNNSN
+162 TLMQNGHINSN
-173 RRNAPTG
+173 RRNAPTS
-180 NGNTNFTISS
+180 NGNVNFNMSN

-200 SLNQNGG
+200 SLNGS
-207 RNPNVNYDMSTS
+207 RNSNVNYDMSTS

-232 YKVLLQEYFNKQN
+232 YKVLLQDYFNKQN
-245 FGAIEFKTAMM
+245 LGVIEFKTAMM

-311 CIQLNIDE
+311 CIQLNINE
-319 STVFSEGDT
+319 STVFSDGDT
-328 TNKHVEV
+328 TNKHVQV
-335 MAEDTKEM
+335 MTEDTTKFD
-343 GSATRSPLRPN
+343 SVTKSPLRPN

-366 DHKTNSQNDL
+366 DHKTNSPDDL
-376 NETNE
+376 NDTNE
-381 NNMHK
+381 INMHK
-386 YVDRILQ
+386 YVDRILK

-407 DIEYSQSFD
+407 DKEYSQGFD

-469 TYSTGNNSKL
+469 TYSTGKNSKS
-479 TSPENVPEKVP
+479 TSPENVPEKGP
-490 TSIRNTSSSLH
+490 TSIRNTSSSPI
-501 QNLNPAI
+501 QNLNLDI
-508 SPSLTPSPAIK
+508 STSLTPSPEIK
-519 STAQNLHETKVACEG
+519 STAQNLVATKVACER
-534 PSPGSILS
+534 PSPGSILNS
-542 SKSQTKPPTLE
+542 TIQTKPPALE
-553 VPDDE
+553 LPDEE

-625 IEVTGVSMLNN
+625 IEVTGVSEYAIYFNQSVFSVLLNVVYCLSNPLFLLKIG